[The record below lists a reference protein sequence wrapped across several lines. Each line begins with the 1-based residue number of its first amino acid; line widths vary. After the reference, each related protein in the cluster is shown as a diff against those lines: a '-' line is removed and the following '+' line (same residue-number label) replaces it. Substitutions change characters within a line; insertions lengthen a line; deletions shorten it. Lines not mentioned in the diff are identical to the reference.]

1 MTWSVRMLELRS
13 RVVLLAFAV
22 GSLMPTA
29 AQAQDP
35 QHIANFDSAWSSISR
50 SYFDTLLIQGRW
62 RTTHD
67 SLRTALGA
75 SPSLER
81 TRGAI
86 RSLIA
91 VPGQSHFALIPAD
104 AFPEAKERSSTSRD
118 RGTTGITPRL
128 AADTLIAW
136 RVAAGSA
143 AAKAGIRPGDV
154 ITQIDALDVD
164 SVRQR
169 LLRAFPSSPRQANS
183 LYLQVMIS
191 RMNGS
196 VGDTVKVAT
205 RQQNGGAGGGA
216 LVMGP
221 VEGRVSRFGNL
232 PPIVI
237 RSSLDSTPVNT
248 SRGTAQIPIIAFSNW
263 FPVIIQDLD
272 RYAFSVRNAPGV
284 IVDLR
289 GNTGGAVGII
299 GGFAG
304 HFSDSVWSLG
314 SMRGRG
320 SDLRLNAN
328 PRRVTSAGERIG
340 VIQAPVAILV
350 DAMTASASE
359 FFASGLQALGRA
371 RVFGEVTAGQSLPAA
386 MMRLPGGDVLM
397 HPIADH
403 VDALGRRVEGIGVQP
418 DTRTPLVRSELAAG
432 RDAALEAAKA
442 WLADTLARP

>member
-1 MTWSVRMLELRS
+1 MRELRAYLAIVATS
-13 RVVLLAFAV
+13 LGLVLPRV
-22 GSLMPTA
+22 GG
-29 AQAQDP
+29 AQQLEHRAS
-35 QHIANFDSAWSSISR
+35 FDSAWSSISR
-50 SYFDTLLIQGRW
+50 TYYDTVLIQGRW
-62 RTTHD
+62 RTAHD
-67 SLRTALGA
+67 SLRAKLGSA
-75 SPSLER
+75 PTLDE
-81 TRGAI
+81 TRAAI
-86 RSLIA
+86 RALIA

-104 AFPEAKERSSTSRD
+104 AFPETKSRSTDGST

-143 AAKAGIRPGDV
+143 AFNAGVRPGDI
-154 ITQIDALDVD
+154 ITHVDSMAVD

-169 LLRAFPSSPRQANS
+169 LLRAFPSSPREANA
-183 LYLQVMIS
+183 LYLQVMTS
-191 RMNGS
+191 QLDGS
-196 VGDTVKVAT
+196 LGDTITVAT
-205 RQQNGGAGGGA
+205 RQLNGRAGGGV
-216 LVMGP
+216 LVLGP
-221 VEGRVSRFGNL
+221 LEGRVSRFGNL

-237 RSSLDSTPVNT
+237 RVSLDSTPVST
-248 SRGTAQIPIIAFSNW
+248 PRGTAQIPIIAFSNW

-272 RYAFSVRNAPGV
+272 RYAFAARRAPGV

-289 GNTGGAVGII
+289 GNSGGAIGII

-320 SDLRLNAN
+320 STLQLNAN
-328 PRRVTSAGERIG
+328 PRRVNAANERVG
-340 VIQAPVAILV
+340 VINTPVAILV
-350 DAMTASASE
+350 DGMSASASE
-359 FFASGLQALGRA
+359 FFASGMQALGRA
-371 RVFGEVTAGQSLPAA
+371 KVFGEVTAGQSLPAA
-386 MMRLPGGDVLM
+386 MLRLPSGDVLM

-403 VDALGRRVEGIGVQP
+403 EDARGRRVEGIGVQP